1 MRAVL
6 DNLYRDAR
14 GLAESP
20 DPLEAEMFAS
30 GIVSTW
36 HQDSAIDREEAA
48 VALAGLFAGHVAS
61 KRSPDALAFLIA
73 ARAVAPEREAAALA
87 PAIARLH
94 AAGLS
99 DPVWANAIRNV
110 RFIEAWRS
118 TDEYADQDMVMAVFE
133 YLGHPAHGVALL
145 VDHNMGG
152 MAKEVLVTSEP
163 AELRSDWLAGDTL
176 PIVPLT
182 AQEAA
187 DRIATAL
194 TALDET
200 FMPDLPND
208 TRYLLP
214 LARGRLRVL
223 PPGVVAER
231 AEVPDSE
238 REALLD
244 AFLASPESGLTVV
257 AGKSG
262 AARKARSRPDSEDA
276 AGQLRMLAS
285 YFVDFA
291 CDYGAGDPLRWSPTA
306 VETVLTD
313 WFPRKVVAEDVAAAA
328 VPDALRRFTRYAGRL
343 KGLPEASIAET
354 IAAVGGYEKEYLAA
368 MVDTPSYGPAR
379 AIVAAM
385 AAESVDMSDQAAV
398 SDWMEA
404 FNARP
409 IEERDRILGELPGFG
424 QMFNG
429 GGETDRLDSSDPAV
443 RARRAFACPVV
454 VGTVRGI
461 DAEALA
467 PADPN
472 QRRLLIE
479 AEHAD
484 MLAALG
490 GRREI
495 DNSGTK
501 VNLKLHVSMH
511 EIVVNQLWDG
521 DPPETWEAAQ
531 RLLAQG
537 YDRHDVLHVLA
548 GVASG
553 VAFRALRDG
562 PSTTDEDLIAEM
574 RSGMAA
580 LGRQVT
586 GDNRTTSSAREANAP
601 IPIASRRKQRPPN

>member
-1 MRAVL
+1 MRAAF
-6 DNLYRDAR
+6 DGIYRDAH

-36 HQDSAIDREEAA
+36 HQDAAIDREEAA
-48 VALAGLFAGHVAS
+48 VALASLFAAQMAS
-61 KRSPDALAFLIA
+61 KRSPDALALLVA
-73 ARAVAPEREAAALA
+73 VGAVAPEREAAALA

-99 DPVWANAIRNV
+99 DPIWAIAIASV
-110 RFIEAWRS
+110 RFVEAWRS
-118 TDEYADQDMVMAVFE
+118 TDEYGDQDLVMAVFE

-152 MAKEVLVTSEP
+152 MAKEVLVTAEP
-163 AELRSDWLAGDTL
+163 AELRSGWLARAPT
-176 PIVPLT
+176 PIVALG

-187 DRIATAL
+187 DRFATAL

-200 FMPDLPND
+200 FMPDLPD
-208 TRYLLP
+208 ETRYLLP
-214 LARGRLRVL
+214 MARARLRLL
-223 PPGVVAER
+223 PSGVVGDR
-231 AEVPDSE
+231 VEVPDAE

-244 AFLASPESGLTVV
+244 AFLASPESGLAPA

-262 AARKARSRPDSEDA
+262 SARKARSWPGSEDA

-291 CDYGAGDPLRWSPTA
+291 ADYGAGDPLRWSPTA
-306 VETVLTD
+306 VELILTD
-313 WFPRKVVAEDVAAAA
+313 WFPRKVVTEDVTAGA
-328 VPDALRRFTRYAGRL
+328 VPDALRRFARYAGRL

-354 IAAVGGYEKEYLAA
+354 VAAVGEHEKEYLAA
-368 MVDTPSYGPAR
+368 MVDTSGYGPAR

-385 AAESVDMSDQAAV
+385 VAESVDLSDQATV
-398 SDWMEA
+398 SAWMEA

-409 IEERDRILGELPGFG
+409 ISERDKILGGLPGFR
-424 QMFNG
+424 QMVVG
-429 GGETDRLDSSDPAV
+429 GGEADRLDSDVPAI

-461 DAEALA
+461 DAEALS
-467 PADPN
+467 PADPDE
-472 QRRLLIE
+472 RSLLIE

-484 MLAALG
+484 MFEALR
-490 GRREI
+490 GRREVDI
-495 DNSGTK
+495 NGTK
-501 VNLKLHVSMH
+501 VNPKLHVSMH

-531 RLLAQG
+531 RLLGQG
-537 YDRHDVLHVLA
+537 YARHDVLHMLA
-548 GVASG
+548 EVASR
-553 VAFRALRDG
+553 VAFRVLHDG
-562 PSTTDEDLIAEM
+562 PSATAADLNAEM
-574 RSGMAA
+574 RVGMAA
-580 LGRQVT
+580 LGRQVA
-586 GDNRTTSSAREANAP
+586 GDSRTTPDAHEANAP
-601 IPIASRRKQRPPN
+601 IPIASRRKRRPPN